1 MLAKVAKA
9 VKVCGALSPT
19 VSTTI
24 FPQLVMKV
32 KVFGKTLAIVFG
44 WAIDGDT
51 CGLELALVH
60 FFTGSLVAAET
71 VDISE
76 AAKAIA
82 VAITKV
88 RFIMAKNTDCSGY
101 SHSIVAGGLL
111 VISRVTR
118 FTSRTSLVIR
128 VEILARTS

>member
-1 MLAKVAKA
+1 
-9 VKVCGALSPT
+9 
-19 VSTTI
+19 
-24 FPQLVMKV
+24 MKV

-44 WAIDGDT
+44 WTIDGDACAFEVT
-51 CGLELALVH
+51 FVH
-60 FFTGSLVAAET
+60 FLTGSLATAET
-71 VDISE
+71 VGVSE
-76 AAKAIA
+76 AAKTIA

-118 FTSRTSLVIR
+118 FTSRTSLVMR